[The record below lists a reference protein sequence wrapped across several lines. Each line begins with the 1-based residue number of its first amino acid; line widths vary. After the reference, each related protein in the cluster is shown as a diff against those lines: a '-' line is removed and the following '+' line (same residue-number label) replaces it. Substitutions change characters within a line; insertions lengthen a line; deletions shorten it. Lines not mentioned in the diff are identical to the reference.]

1 MRKYRF
7 ILMQDETY
15 EEKSSFSFS
24 PTKFFALLIGTVF
37 GFAGIIVYVLAFTPV
52 REYIPGYT
60 DVELMEKAME
70 NKMRLDSIEEKM
82 IIKDNY
88 INNIRQILLG
98 QDTGPSTKEE
108 EDKSLSDKVGID
120 TRRSKED
127 SVLRDAIKIQE
138 KFGLNT
144 TTSISKVSSV
154 LPFFSPIKGET
165 SSEFDPTIKHFGID
179 IVAPKDETIKSTL
192 SGTVFMAT
200 WTSETGYV
208 IGVQHK
214 NNMVSLYKHNS
225 ILLKKVGNYVK
236 AGEPIAIIGN
246 SGKLTTGPHLHF
258 ELWVNG
264 NAIDPAQYIAF

>member
-1 MRKYRF
+1 
-7 ILMQDETY
+7 
-15 EEKSSFSFS
+15 
-24 PTKFFALLIGTVF
+24 
-37 GFAGIIVYVLAFTPV
+37 
-52 REYIPGYT
+52 
-60 DVELMEKAME
+60 
-70 NKMRLDSIEEKM
+70 M

-165 SSEFDPTIKHFGID
+165 SS
-179 IVAPKDETIKSTL
+179 
-192 SGTVFMAT
+192 
-200 WTSETGYV
+200 
-208 IGVQHK
+208 
-214 NNMVSLYKHNS
+214 
-225 ILLKKVGNYVK
+225 
-236 AGEPIAIIGN
+236 
-246 SGKLTTGPHLHF
+246 
-258 ELWVNG
+258 
-264 NAIDPAQYIAF
+264 